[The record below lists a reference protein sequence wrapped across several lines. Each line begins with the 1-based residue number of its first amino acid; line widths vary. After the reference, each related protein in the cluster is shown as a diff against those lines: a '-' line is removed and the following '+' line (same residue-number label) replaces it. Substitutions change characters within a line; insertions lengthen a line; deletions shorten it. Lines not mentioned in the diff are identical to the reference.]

1 MSLTFSRRTDYALVA
16 LSALARERLGKD
28 EPVSARFLS
37 ERYGLPLQLLM
48 NVLKDLHRAE
58 LVASRR
64 GASGGY
70 YLMRDAVAINLK
82 DVIVSLEGPINVT
95 LCSDDTSEPEH
106 SHEEECVSCQI
117 VESCPISNPMQKLN
131 NLFCDFLSQITLQS
145 LIENESAAHLPPPGV
160 SV

>member
-1 MSLTFSRRTDYALVA
+1 MSLTFTRKTDYALVA

-37 ERYGLPLQLLM
+37 ERFGLPLQLLM
-48 NVLKDLHRAE
+48 NVMKDLHRAE

-70 YLMRDAVAINLK
+70 YLTRDAARINLQE
-82 DVIVSLEGPINVT
+82 IIECLEGPINVT
-95 LCSDDTSEPEH
+95 LCSDDASEHEH
-106 SHEEECVSCQI
+106 TDECTTCHI
-117 VESCPISNPMQKLN
+117 VTRCPISNPMQKLN
-131 NLFCDFLSQITLQS
+131 SLFCDFLSRITLAS
-145 LIENESAAHLPPPGV
+145 LIENDSAVSMPPPGV